1 MKFKMIVIIIS
12 MAYIFVGL
20 ARASDMEEGD
30 VAYNKGNFS
39 LAISKYENAVSKG
52 DFTALI
58 PLDLMYKKHEGT
70 KKDFQRV
77 FSFIKESAKNGNE
90 SFEIMMASAYV
101 DGYLTERNCSEG
113 VNLYRALAAKGN
125 EVAMNNLAG
134 VYWKGNCMPL
144 DYVYVYMWT
153 SMALTRRENSFDRNF
168 IDQLAKTKMTQS
180 QIDEA
185 QKLSRQCFGKKYENC
200 D

>member
-1 MKFKMIVIIIS
+1 MKLSNYILIFFVFLSSDLLANDIKEGEA
-12 MAYIFVGL
+12 AYKK
-20 ARASDMEEGD
+20 GD
-30 VAYNKGNFS
+30 FS
-39 LAISKYENAVSKG
+39 LAIRKYEEAISKG
-52 DFTALI
+52 DFTALV
-58 PLDLMYKKHEGT
+58 PLDLMYQKHEGAE
-70 KKDFQRV
+70 KDFQRV
-77 FSFIKESAKNGNE
+77 LSFIKESAKNGNE
-90 SFEIMMASAYV
+90 AFGIMMASAYV

-113 VNLYRALAAKGN
+113 IKWYRALAAKGN

-153 SMALTRRENSFDRNF
+153 SMALTRRDNSFDRKF

-185 QKLSRQCFGKKYENC
+185 QKLSRQCFAKKYENC